1 MQNIIVQFQKELEEV
16 ATFKEDT
23 VQNYISI
30 IYKYFDYV
38 KEQFKIDPLQAQ
50 SLQLRQWLAL
60 NKGGVSNSRL
70 IHHRASLTRLSAS
83 GIIDIVY

>member
-30 IYKYFDYV
+30 IYKYFDYEV
-38 KEQFKIDPLQAQ
+38 FA
-50 SLQLRQWLAL
+50 
-60 NKGGVSNSRL
+60 
-70 IHHRASLTRLSAS
+70 
-83 GIIDIVY
+83 